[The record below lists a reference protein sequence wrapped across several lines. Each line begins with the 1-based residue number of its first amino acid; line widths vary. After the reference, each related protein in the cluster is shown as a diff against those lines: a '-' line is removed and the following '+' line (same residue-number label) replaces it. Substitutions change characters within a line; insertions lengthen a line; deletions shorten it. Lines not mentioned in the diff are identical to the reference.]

1 MKEKT
6 EAKEKGRWLRS
17 AQDMEKKRDSIAK
30 FWKRYTED
38 AEEAGEAED
47 EKAKEVCKK
56 KRKKATQDYSL

>member
-17 AQDMEKKRDSIAK
+17 AQDMEKERDSIAK
-30 FWKRYTED
+30 FWKRDKED

-47 EKAKEVCKK
+47 EEAKEVCKK